1 MERIASFSVDHTKLE
16 PGVYVSRSDAD
27 EKTGCVTTTFDLRM
41 TAPNREPVMDTAAVH
56 AIEHLGATFLRN
68 DAEWKD
74 RVIYF
79 GPMGCRTGFY
89 LVLFGAYEP
98 ADVADLVLRLY
109 EFARDFE
116 GEIPGAKPEE
126 CGNYHDSDL
135 AQAKWWARRYVA
147 DTLSVLDD
155 AHTHY
160 PALLDL
166 DTSMEN
172 PIGIIGAM
180 DVEVELLKESM
191 AAEGAVETSHTGQLS
206 FFTGTLSGAPVVV
219 AQCDVGM
226 VNAAAHT
233 QLIIDRF
240 AVRGVVNTGVAGSLD
255 ASIDIGDIVVATDA
269 VNHLMDVGNLGYAPG
284 QTPGLSTLAFPAD
297 EALRRAAVDAAAELD
312 IQTWEGR
319 VASGDVFVREDVD
332 KNRIADTFDA
342 SCCEMEGAAIA
353 QVCWLNRVP
362 FAIVRAISD
371 KADGTDYIDY
381 PTFEAQAARQC
392 AALVTRMIGR
402 LV

>member
-1 MERIASFSVDHTKLE
+1 
-16 PGVYVSRSDAD
+16 
-27 EKTGCVTTTFDLRM
+27 
-41 TAPNREPVMDTAAVH
+41 
-56 AIEHLGATFLRN
+56 
-68 DAEWKD
+68 
-74 RVIYF
+74 
-79 GPMGCRTGFY
+79 
-89 LVLFGAYEP
+89 
-98 ADVADLVLRLY
+98 
-109 EFARDFE
+109 
-116 GEIPGAKPEE
+116 
-126 CGNYHDSDL
+126 
-135 AQAKWWARRYVA
+135 
-147 DTLSVLDD
+147 
-155 AHTHY
+155 
-160 PALLDL
+160 
-166 DTSMEN
+166 MEN

-191 AAEGAVETSHTGQLS
+191 AAEGAIETSHTGQLS
-206 FFTGTLSGAPVVV
+206 FFTGTLSGVPVVV

-233 QLIIDRF
+233 QLLIDRF

-269 VNHLMDVGNLGYAPG
+269 VNHLMDVGN
-284 QTPGLSTLAFPAD
+284 
-297 EALRRAAVDAAAELD
+297 AAAELN

-392 AALVTRMIGR
+392 AALVTRMIGH

>member
-1 MERIASFSVDHTKLE
+1 
-16 PGVYVSRSDAD
+16 
-27 EKTGCVTTTFDLRM
+27 
-41 TAPNREPVMDTAAVH
+41 
-56 AIEHLGATFLRN
+56 
-68 DAEWKD
+68 
-74 RVIYF
+74 
-79 GPMGCRTGFY
+79 
-89 LVLFGAYEP
+89 
-98 ADVADLVLRLY
+98 
-109 EFARDFE
+109 
-116 GEIPGAKPEE
+116 
-126 CGNYHDSDL
+126 
-135 AQAKWWARRYVA
+135 
-147 DTLSVLDD
+147 
-155 AHTHY
+155 
-160 PALLDL
+160 
-166 DTSMEN
+166 MEN

-191 AAEGAVETSHTGQLS
+191 AAEGAVETSRTGQLS
-206 FFTGTLSGAPVVV
+206 FFTGTLSGMPVVV

-226 VNAAAHT
+226 VNAAAHA
-233 QLIIDRF
+233 QLLIDRF

-297 EALRRAAVDAAAELD
+297 ETLRRAAVDAAAELD

-319 VASGDVFVREDVD
+319 VASGDVFVREDAD

>member
-1 MERIASFSVDHTKLE
+1 M
-16 PGVYVSRSDAD
+16 
-27 EKTGCVTTTFDLRM
+27 
-41 TAPNREPVMDTAAVH
+41 
-56 AIEHLGATFLRN
+56 
-68 DAEWKD
+68 
-74 RVIYF
+74 
-79 GPMGCRTGFY
+79 
-89 LVLFGAYEP
+89 
-98 ADVADLVLRLY
+98 
-109 EFARDFE
+109 
-116 GEIPGAKPEE
+116 
-126 CGNYHDSDL
+126 
-135 AQAKWWARRYVA
+135 
-147 DTLSVLDD
+147 
-155 AHTHY
+155 
-160 PALLDL
+160 
-166 DTSMEN
+166 
-172 PIGIIGAM
+172 
-180 DVEVELLKESM
+180 
-191 AAEGAVETSHTGQLS
+191 
-206 FFTGTLSGAPVVV
+206 PVVV

-233 QLIIDRF
+233 QLLIDRF

-297 EALRRAAVDAAAELD
+297 ETLRRAAVDAAAELG

-319 VASGDVFVREDVD
+319 VASGDVFVREDAD

>member
-1 MERIASFSVDHTKLE
+1 MR
-16 PGVYVSRSDAD
+16 
-27 EKTGCVTTTFDLRM
+27 
-41 TAPNREPVMDTAAVH
+41 
-56 AIEHLGATFLRN
+56 
-68 DAEWKD
+68 
-74 RVIYF
+74 
-79 GPMGCRTGFY
+79 
-89 LVLFGAYEP
+89 
-98 ADVADLVLRLY
+98 
-109 EFARDFE
+109 
-116 GEIPGAKPEE
+116 
-126 CGNYHDSDL
+126 
-135 AQAKWWARRYVA
+135 
-147 DTLSVLDD
+147 
-155 AHTHY
+155 
-160 PALLDL
+160 
-166 DTSMEN
+166 N

-180 DVEVELLKESM
+180 DVEVDLLKENM
-191 AAEGAVETSHTGQLS
+191 AAEGALETDTIGRLA
-206 FFTGTLSGAPVVV
+206 FYKGTLSGTPVVV

-233 QLIIDRF
+233 QLMIDRF
-240 AVRGVVNTGVAGSLD
+240 SVRCVVNTGVAGSLD

-269 VNHLMDVGNLGYAPG
+269 VNHVMDVGNLGYAPG

-297 EALRRAAVDAAAELD
+297 EALRRAAEAAAGELG

-319 VASGDVFVREDVD
+319 VASGDVFVREDAD
-332 KNRIADTFDA
+332 KERIADEFDA

-353 QVCWLNRVP
+353 QVCWLNDVP

>member
-1 MERIASFSVDHTKLE
+1 MK
-16 PGVYVSRSDAD
+16 
-27 EKTGCVTTTFDLRM
+27 
-41 TAPNREPVMDTAAVH
+41 
-56 AIEHLGATFLRN
+56 
-68 DAEWKD
+68 
-74 RVIYF
+74 
-79 GPMGCRTGFY
+79 
-89 LVLFGAYEP
+89 
-98 ADVADLVLRLY
+98 
-109 EFARDFE
+109 
-116 GEIPGAKPEE
+116 
-126 CGNYHDSDL
+126 
-135 AQAKWWARRYVA
+135 
-147 DTLSVLDD
+147 
-155 AHTHY
+155 
-160 PALLDL
+160 
-166 DTSMEN
+166 N

-191 AAEGAVETSHTGQLS
+191 AAEGEVETSHTGQLS

-233 QLIIDRF
+233 QLLIDRF

-284 QTPGLSTLAFPAD
+284 QTPGLPTLAFPAD
-297 EALRRAAVDAAAELD
+297 EALRRAAVDAAAELN
-312 IQTWEGR
+312 IQTWEG
-319 VASGDVFVREDVD
+319 
-332 KNRIADTFDA
+332 A

>member
-1 MERIASFSVDHTKLE
+1 
-16 PGVYVSRSDAD
+16 
-27 EKTGCVTTTFDLRM
+27 
-41 TAPNREPVMDTAAVH
+41 
-56 AIEHLGATFLRN
+56 
-68 DAEWKD
+68 
-74 RVIYF
+74 
-79 GPMGCRTGFY
+79 
-89 LVLFGAYEP
+89 
-98 ADVADLVLRLY
+98 
-109 EFARDFE
+109 
-116 GEIPGAKPEE
+116 
-126 CGNYHDSDL
+126 
-135 AQAKWWARRYVA
+135 
-147 DTLSVLDD
+147 
-155 AHTHY
+155 
-160 PALLDL
+160 
-166 DTSMEN
+166 MEN

-191 AAEGAVETSHTGQLS
+191 AAEGAVETSRTGQLS
-206 FFTGTLSGAPVVV
+206 FFTGTLSGVPVVV

-233 QLIIDRF
+233 QLTIDRF

-297 EALRRAAVDAAAELD
+297 ETLRRAAVDAAAELN

-319 VASGDVFVREDVD
+319 VASGDVFVREDAD

-392 AALVTRMIGR
+392 AALVTRMMGR

>member
-1 MERIASFSVDHTKLE
+1 
-16 PGVYVSRSDAD
+16 
-27 EKTGCVTTTFDLRM
+27 
-41 TAPNREPVMDTAAVH
+41 
-56 AIEHLGATFLRN
+56 
-68 DAEWKD
+68 
-74 RVIYF
+74 
-79 GPMGCRTGFY
+79 
-89 LVLFGAYEP
+89 
-98 ADVADLVLRLY
+98 
-109 EFARDFE
+109 
-116 GEIPGAKPEE
+116 
-126 CGNYHDSDL
+126 
-135 AQAKWWARRYVA
+135 
-147 DTLSVLDD
+147 
-155 AHTHY
+155 
-160 PALLDL
+160 
-166 DTSMEN
+166 MEN

-206 FFTGTLSGAPVVV
+206 FFTGTLSGVPVVV

-233 QLIIDRF
+233 QLLIDRF
-240 AVRGVVNTGVAGSLD
+240 AVRGVVNTGVAGSL
-255 ASIDIGDIVVATDA
+255 DA

-297 EALRRAAVDAAAELD
+297 ETLRRAAVDAAAELG

-319 VASGDVFVREDVD
+319 VASGDVFVREDAD

>member
-1 MERIASFSVDHTKLE
+1 
-16 PGVYVSRSDAD
+16 
-27 EKTGCVTTTFDLRM
+27 
-41 TAPNREPVMDTAAVH
+41 
-56 AIEHLGATFLRN
+56 
-68 DAEWKD
+68 
-74 RVIYF
+74 
-79 GPMGCRTGFY
+79 
-89 LVLFGAYEP
+89 
-98 ADVADLVLRLY
+98 
-109 EFARDFE
+109 
-116 GEIPGAKPEE
+116 
-126 CGNYHDSDL
+126 
-135 AQAKWWARRYVA
+135 
-147 DTLSVLDD
+147 
-155 AHTHY
+155 
-160 PALLDL
+160 
-166 DTSMEN
+166 MEN

-297 EALRRAAVDAAAELD
+297 ETLRRAAVDAAAELD

-319 VASGDVFVREDVD
+319 VASGDVFVREDAD

-392 AALVTRMIGR
+392 AALVTQMIGR

>member
-1 MERIASFSVDHTKLE
+1 
-16 PGVYVSRSDAD
+16 
-27 EKTGCVTTTFDLRM
+27 
-41 TAPNREPVMDTAAVH
+41 
-56 AIEHLGATFLRN
+56 
-68 DAEWKD
+68 
-74 RVIYF
+74 
-79 GPMGCRTGFY
+79 
-89 LVLFGAYEP
+89 
-98 ADVADLVLRLY
+98 
-109 EFARDFE
+109 
-116 GEIPGAKPEE
+116 
-126 CGNYHDSDL
+126 
-135 AQAKWWARRYVA
+135 
-147 DTLSVLDD
+147 
-155 AHTHY
+155 
-160 PALLDL
+160 
-166 DTSMEN
+166 MEN

-191 AAEGAVETSHTGQLS
+191 AAEGAVKTSHTGQLS

-226 VNAAAHT
+226 VNATAHT

-240 AVRGVVNTGVAGSLD
+240 AVRSVVNTGVAGSLD

-297 EALRRAAVDAAAELD
+297 ETLRRAAVDAAAELN

-319 VASGDVFVREDVD
+319 VASGDVFVRENAD

-392 AALVTRMIGR
+392 ASLVTRMIGR